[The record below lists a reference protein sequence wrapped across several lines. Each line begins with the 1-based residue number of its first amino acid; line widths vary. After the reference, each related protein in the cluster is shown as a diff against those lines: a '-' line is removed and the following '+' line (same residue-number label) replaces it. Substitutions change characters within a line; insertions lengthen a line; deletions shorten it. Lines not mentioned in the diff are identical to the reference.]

1 MIRQLEE
8 GEIMLQLSQQERK
21 LLHDTLSRD
30 REQEKLKKFLGE
42 QNTPPAAMIRAIK
55 HIQAIYQNSPIG
67 LWQAWA
73 LGVIYGKRRDRKRRK
88 KGAKSVVGRG
98 SVTGKADCTNKPQQK
113 EKSPECVTSTNR
125 ASQKGNK

>member
-30 REQEKLKKFLGE
+30 REQKRLKKFLGE

-55 HIQAIYQNSPIG
+55 HIQAIYKHSPVG

-88 KGAKSVVGRG
+88 KGAKSIAGRG
-98 SVTGKADCTNKPQQK
+98 SVTSKADCTNKPQQK
-113 EKSPECVTSTNR
+113 EKSP
-125 ASQKGNK
+125 ASAGNTRRVSPENK